1 MQKLFYS
8 LFYVFFVILMPINN
22 GISKDMASLSVEER
36 VDILSE
42 EVDRLKN
49 GGVFGGEIG
58 SQYGFGPAASKVYN
72 TPSGLS
78 IGGYG
83 EIVYKSYTSGDNT
96 DETDAYRGVL
106 YFGYKYNEEW
116 SLNTELEFEHADE
129 SYLEFAYI
137 DYTPSKFNGA
147 LGFRAGLLLLPQG
160 LVNELHEPTLFHG
173 TYRPK
178 VETLMIP
185 STTRENGAGIFGELG
200 NFEYKLY
207 YVTSLKNPGTASS
220 KTGNTMRNFRS
231 KGSNSVS
238 NEFATVGSLH
248 YNLNAFGNQHLL
260 GVSYY
265 RGKIQPSGTAA
276 TTYDIHDALTTVHMR
291 SIFAQ
296 GELAGFEY
304 KLLYHQNEF
313 DNVDRFNSYSG
324 AAANAKFGEKQIG
337 YYYEIAKNIGD
348 LVGSTWYI
356 APFFRYE
363 NLDFHERTDS
373 SATSNRDYQD
383 NQYWN
388 YGVSIKP
395 IANIVIKADVLRHTS
410 PGSNDNT
417 RQFNLGIGYIF

>member
-1 MQKLFYS
+1 M
-8 LFYVFFVILMPINN
+8 
-22 GISKDMASLSVEER
+22 
-36 VDILSE
+36 
-42 EVDRLKN
+42 
-49 GGVFGGEIG
+49 
-58 SQYGFGPAASKVYN
+58 
-72 TPSGLS
+72 
-78 IGGYG
+78 
-83 EIVYKSYTSGDNT
+83 
-96 DETDAYRGVL
+96 
-106 YFGYKYNEEW
+106 
-116 SLNTELEFEHADE
+116 
-129 SYLEFAYI
+129 
-137 DYTPSKFNGA
+137 
-147 LGFRAGLLLLPQG
+147 
-160 LVNELHEPTLFHG
+160 
-173 TYRPK
+173 
-178 VETLMIP
+178 
-185 STTRENGAGIFGELG
+185 
-200 NFEYKLY
+200 
-207 YVTSLKNPGTASS
+207 
-220 KTGNTMRNFRS
+220 
-231 KGSNSVS
+231 
-238 NEFATVGSLH
+238 H